1 MTTPETEVHY
11 HSGAATGVTS
21 CGRAALGWPYR
32 QQNWTS
38 DAAATTCL
46 TCKSTWAHHN
56 ATFLA
61 AQEMGT
67 NPDELKGA

>member
-11 HSGAATGVTS
+11 HSGATGVTS

-46 TCKSTWAHHN
+46 TCRSTWAHHN
-56 ATFLA
+56 ALEEQQGSPPHGSKA
-61 AQEMGT
+61 G
-67 NPDELKGA
+67 